1 MGPELAEHL
10 GIAQVTYV
18 AGIERKEDYLILK
31 KEQEDCYE
39 KIQVRMPVLL
49 TAVKSLNEPR
59 YPNVMK
65 KMKAN
70 RMEVLTLTAKDLPE
84 LIPEKLGL
92 KGSPTKVKKT
102 FVPSVRKAGVMI
114 LGGDASGKVSELLDK
129 LTEAKITL

>member
-1 MGPELAEHL
+1 
-10 GIAQVTYV
+10 
-18 AGIERKEDYLILK
+18 
-31 KEQEDCYE
+31 
-39 KIQVRMPVLL
+39 MPVLL